1 MYSEELGREDTS
13 FIQKKELYNYEQ
25 LPDFRS
31 ILKEEPIN
39 RVQAIE
45 YYKTYIPDSSNYVC
59 PLTDEPYDV
68 DISEDGSVF
77 TVSSPIDN
85 PIIKRHYLL
94 FAFKAKNH
102 GSIKGGRKSWD

>member
-1 MYSEELGREDTS
+1 MKFWSRSFGFQYLGS
-13 FIQKKELYNYEQ
+13 FIIL
-25 LPDFRS
+25 LRS
-31 ILKEEPIN
+31 ASLITP
-39 RVQAIE
+39 AG
-45 YYKTYIPDSSNYVC
+45 DAC
-59 PLTDEPYDV
+59 PLTDEPFEV